1 MASAPL
7 TVRIAMTKLLF
18 VTQVLD
24 VNDSV
29 LGAYHNLV
37 NELAPRFER
46 IEVICLKEGAHTLPK
61 NVRVHSVGK
70 ERGSV
75 PALVYAVR
83 FKLLAWKLRHQ
94 YDTVFVHMN
103 QEYILIAGP
112 MWRLLGKRIY
122 MWRNHYAGSW
132 LTDIAAAF
140 CTNVLCTSKHSYTA
154 KYKKT
159 LYMPVGVDTQ
169 RFTQSLSVERKP
181 HSILFFARIAPSK
194 RADMFIDALA
204 VLHKHGETF
213 QASIYGSPTPSDQEY
228 YEQLQS
234 RVKAR
239 GLQEHL
245 AFHPGVPNKDAPAV
259 YQAHDISVNCS
270 PSGMFDKTLFEAAAS
285 GCLVLTSSE
294 DFRDIAGNEFYF
306 STSEELAGQLI
317 ERCSASKEATALL
330 QNRLHDVVE
339 QHSLASLCKKLVSV
353 LSA

>member
-1 MASAPL
+1 
-7 TVRIAMTKLLF
+7 MTKLLF

-37 NELAPRFER
+37 KELAPRFKS
-46 IEVICLKEGAHTLPK
+46 IEVICLKEGAHTLPG
-61 NVRVHSVGK
+61 NVRVHSLGK
-70 ERGSV
+70 ERGRV
-75 PALVYAVR
+75 PAFVYAVR
-83 FKLLAWKLRHQ
+83 FKFLAWKLRRE

-112 MWRLLGKRIY
+112 MWKMLGKRIF

-132 LTDIAAAF
+132 LTDSAAAF

-159 LYMPVGVDTQ
+159 LFMPVGVDTE
-169 RFTQSLSVERKP
+169 RFAQSLSVSRKP

-194 RADMFIDALA
+194 RVGMFIDALEL
-204 VLHKHGETF
+204 LHKRGAKF

-228 YEQLQS
+228 YEELKS
-234 RVKAR
+234 RVQKN
-239 GLQEHL
+239 GLMDHV
-245 AFHPGVPNKDAPAV
+245 AFHPGVPNKDAPGV
-259 YQAHDISVNCS
+259 YQAHELSVNCS

-294 DFRDIAGNEFYF
+294 DFRDAAGHEFYF
-306 STSEELAGQLI
+306 STSDELA
-317 ERCSASKEATALL
+317 ERLTYLNLASKETTTLL
-330 QNRLHDVVE
+330 HTKLQAVVE
-339 QHSLASLCKKLVSV
+339 QHSLSSLCKTLVSV
-353 LSA
+353 LST